1 MIHATILIKNFRS
14 IFFSVNL
21 DVDVTY
27 LLDQYEF
34 RMYVEV
40 MIFFNVSSIWCIPA
54 GKLHTFSCNLSYDRS
69 EIFCSF
75 GYF

>member
-40 MIFFNVSSIWCIPA
+40 MVFVMY
-54 GKLHTFSCNLSYDRS
+54 LL
-69 EIFCSF
+69 F
-75 GYF
+75 GAFQQVNYILTLAI